1 MFIHGKRK
9 QCCQEGLHR
18 VFYVITLPLAA
29 STFYFSLFW
38 VLSIPNFVDMFCDV
52 RYVVQSCSYTL
63 LTQFVNILSRYVN
76 VMGKCNEYI
85 IWQRVES
92 PHTKQCFHN
101 LNCNIVLHVF
111 RSILS
116 GYIKIQ
122 NVVSII
128 IKYLIKVICMKW
140 YNFWFS
146 KPIIPIICYVHV
158 IIDFLYEHDFFLVQ
172 PIPSYLIVL
181 SLAS

>member
-92 PHTKQCFHN
+92 PYTKNCFHN
-101 LNCNIVLHVF
+101 LNLIIVLRIHKKYKMLFLLLSNISLKLYAWNDTTFGF
-111 RSILS
+111 RNRLYQSYVMFMSL
-116 GYIKIQ
+116 
-122 NVVSII
+122 
-128 IKYLIKVICMKW
+128 LI
-140 YNFWFS
+140 
-146 KPIIPIICYVHV
+146 
-158 IIDFLYEHDFFLVQ
+158 FFM
-172 PIPSYLIVL
+172 SMTFF
-181 SLAS
+181 

>member
-92 PHTKQCFHN
+92 PYTKHCSHN
-101 LNCNIVLHVF
+101 LNL
-111 RSILS
+111 
-116 GYIKIQ
+116 
-122 NVVSII
+122 II
-128 IKYLIKVICMKW
+128 IYPVLFYYIRRNVRIHKIYKMLFLLLSNISLKLYAWNDTTFGFRNRLYQSYVMFMSLLI
-140 YNFWFS
+140 
-146 KPIIPIICYVHV
+146 
-158 IIDFLYEHDFFLVQ
+158 FFM
-172 PIPSYLIVL
+172 SMTFF
-181 SLAS
+181 